1 MLALA
6 CLLYVASW
14 PGSVLRERRLDDDV
28 APFGFAAP
36 PVPGSVAE
44 RDGALD
50 VIVRDAEG
58 RAVEGA
64 RVRAFAMLDGRAHA
78 AGEAAS
84 DHDGR
89 AALDRLPRAA
99 HFVVAEARG
108 KARASRMVAV
118 VAGARRVDL
127 VLGLEHAL
135 DVVVKDEGGDVVA
148 NAEVEVRFADPFP
161 VGARTDA
168 SGRAH
173 VAKLGEGPF
182 VVTAR
187 ARGYED
193 VTRRRVPEGATCTLT
208 LSRQGALRITVVDA
222 SGKNVHNA
230 RIFVASPALWPAR
243 VAETDASGVVR
254 VGALAPGTYS
264 LRAVRG
270 ALVSETDVGVPV
282 ARGEEREVTL
292 RLVPGVMVGAR
303 IVDGGTDEGIPHAKV
318 TLTEDGL
325 SSFPIEGV
333 SDGKGHVVLGPVA
346 SASATIE
353 ARADGFVARSARRIE
368 PPPNETTITLVRGG
382 ALVGRVV
389 DARGYPIDGATVR
402 VVGTDSSGMP
412 IDEDP
417 ARASFRDAHFAAALG
432 GPKPFVPANELGVV
446 PGPVPGIPRAPG
458 TAMWPASAGTSA
470 PAVEP
475 WISGRDG
482 TFRATPVSPG
492 RVRALVHHPQYVEAM
507 SEVVTLTSDGE
518 ASVTV
523 VLRQGGTIEGRV
535 VDARGRPVENA
546 RVTALATRGQL
557 ERSERT
563 ASDGTFAFASV
574 PESVTLLVARD
585 EDFAQDDARLVVDVP
600 DGRKREVEIVLPDP
614 RAPLDVR
621 VTSDRGRGI
630 DAAQISAVSVDPNA
644 GLRTTAFTDARGE
657 ATLASA
663 RGIALRVE
671 VRAPGYATRV
681 VSAAPDLA
689 RLDVSLHTAES
700 VTGEVVKN
708 RREAVA
714 GAEIV
719 LQTAAGPRHARTN
732 QDGVFT
738 VTDLSPGPARLRV
751 RAEGRVELVRDVEV
765 EEREGRR
772 PTDLGRMTLA
782 EEGVVEGTVE
792 DDRGRP
798 IAGAR
803 VGKDAVPTY
812 LPANG
817 IPPGIA
823 VTDARG
829 RFRLGA
835 LAEGTATLEAYAP
848 DYQRAHADGVRV
860 IAGRTT
866 DGVKIRLARER
877 SAGSVEP
884 PASGGVAITLGE
896 LSAGEDGMALVVR
909 DVAENSEAERAGLLA
924 NDVLVT
930 VGGVRPT
937 DLADARARL
946 SGPERDDV
954 IVTVRRGDRTVT
966 LRIPREAV
974 HR

>member
-14 PGSVLRERRLDDDV
+14 PGSVLRERIPEEPV
-28 APFGFAAP
+28 AP
-36 PVPGSVAE
+36 PVPAHVVE

-50 VIVRDAEG
+50 VIVRDASG
-58 RAVEGA
+58 KAIEGA

-78 AGEAAS
+78 AAEGTS
-84 DHDGR
+84 DQDGR

-99 HFVVAEARG
+99 HFVVAEAKGR
-108 KARASRMVAV
+108 ARASRMVAV

-127 VLGLEHAL
+127 TLGAEHAL
-135 DVVVKDEGGDVVA
+135 DVVVKDEGGAAVA

-173 VAKLGEGPF
+173 VGKLGEGPF

-193 VTRRRVPEGATCTLT
+193 VTRRRVSEGATCTLT
-208 LSRQGALRITVVDA
+208 LSRQGALRISVLDP
-222 SGKNVHNA
+222 SGKHVQNA
-230 RIFVASPALWPAR
+230 RIFVASATLWPAR
-243 VAETDASGVVR
+243 VAETDANGVVR

-264 LRAVRG
+264 LRAVHG
-270 ALVSETDVGVPV
+270 TLVSETDIGVPV
-282 ARGEEREVTL
+282 ARGEEKEVEL
-292 RLVPGVMVGAR
+292 RLVPGVTVGAR
-303 IVDGGTDEGIPHAKV
+303 IVDGGTDEGIAHAKV

-333 SDGKGHVVLGPVA
+333 SDGKGHVVLGPIA
-346 SASATIE
+346 SVSATIE
-353 ARADGFVARSARRIE
+353 ARAEGFVARSARRID

-389 DARGYPIDGATVR
+389 DARGYPIEGATVR
-402 VVGTDSSGMP
+402 VVGTDASGMP

-417 ARASFRDAHFAAALG
+417 ARASFRDAHFAAALA
-432 GPKPFVPANELGVV
+432 GPMPFVPANELGVV
-446 PGPVPGIPRAPG
+446 PGPVPNIPRSPG
-458 TAMWPASAGTSA
+458 SGGVAGGVMGVGATTS
-470 PAVEP
+470 PPVEP

-507 SEVVTLTSDGE
+507 SEVVTLASDGE

-523 VLRQGGTIEGRV
+523 VLRQGGTLEGRV

-546 RVTALATRGQL
+546 RVTALATHGQL
-557 ERSERT
+557 ERSERS

-585 EDFAQDDARLVVDVP
+585 DDFSQVDARLVVDVP

-621 VTSDRGRGI
+621 ITSERGRGI
-630 DAAQISAVSVDPNA
+630 DAAQVTALSVDPNA

-681 VSAAPDLA
+681 VSTAPDLA
-689 RLDVSLHTAES
+689 RLDVSLRTAES
-700 VTGEVVKN
+700 VTGEIVKN

-751 RAEGRVELVRDVEV
+751 RAQGRVELVRDVEI

-782 EEGVVEGTVE
+782 EEGLVEGVVE

-803 VGKDAVPTY
+803 VGRDAVPTY

-817 IPPGIA
+817 IPPGVA
-823 VTDARG
+823 VTDAKG
-829 RFRLGA
+829 HFRLGG

-848 DYQRAHADGVRV
+848 DHQRAHADGVRV
-860 IAGRTT
+860 ISGRTT
-866 DGVKIRLARER
+866 DGVKIRLARDR
-877 SAGSVEP
+877 SSAGSVEP

-896 LSAGEDGMALVVR
+896 VSAGEEGMALVVR

-954 IVTVRRGDRTVT
+954 VVTVRRGERTVT